1 MLYHWIEWDMWD
13 KLSRR
18 YAILEKKIVFEKNY
32 RNGIICVIEP
42 NSYIQEGLKQ
52 DIELWRKKQGI
63 YEIHDVWRPQVKFLT
78 EETLL
83 SNLVKLIGP
92 DPFVI
97 SFGLS
102 YFLQVFMCDVE
113 KIFPNYRL
121 KVTPIRE

>member
-18 YAILEKKIVFEKNY
+18 HAIIEKKIIFEKNS
-32 RNGIICVIEP
+32 RNGIICVTEP
-42 NSYIQEGLKQ
+42 DAITQEKLK
-52 DIELWRKKQGI
+52 DDVELWRKKQGI

-83 SNLVKLIGP
+83 SNLEKLIGS

-102 YFLQVFMCDVE
+102 YFLQVFMYDVE
-113 KIFPNYRL
+113 KIFPNYGL
-121 KVTPIRE
+121 KVKPI